1 MGFNEINYL
10 DGIDIVYN
18 SKLPSVFT
26 SNETAKAVSN
36 TILTTVGIT
45 TEQLLSQ
52 ADDGA
57 VIKDKEVQQ
66 FIYDTV
72 NNPNLTKKE
81 NMAIQQ
87 KYFKIFYN
95 LLFGT
100 DAGPRL
106 YLFFAAS
113 DKNTYL
119 ELLNI

>member
-1 MGFNEINYL
+1 MVLNEEFAENLTEIDKDIVRKLYNYL
-10 DGIDIVYN
+10 
-18 SKLPSVFT
+18 K
-26 SNETAKAVSN
+26 N
-36 TILTTVGIT
+36 TEI
-45 TEQLLSQ
+45 
-52 ADDGA
+52 
-57 VIKDKEVQQ
+57 IKDKEVQQ

-81 NMAIQQ
+81 NMAVQQ

-113 DKNTYL
+113 DKNAYL

>member
-1 MGFNEINYL
+1 MPEKMFKLLEIKNDEFIATLEESDKDVVRKLYNYL
-10 DGIDIVYN
+10 KNAEI
-18 SKLPSVFT
+18 
-26 SNETAKAVSN
+26 
-36 TILTTVGIT
+36 
-45 TEQLLSQ
+45 
-52 ADDGA
+52 
-57 VIKDKEVQQ
+57 IKDKEVQQ

-106 YLFFAAS
+106 YLFLSAI
-113 DKNTYL
+113 DKNKYL
-119 ELLNI
+119 DLLAF

>member
-1 MGFNEINYL
+1 MVKKLYDYL
-10 DGIDIVYN
+10 A
-18 SKLPSVFT
+18 K
-26 SNETAKAVSN
+26 NET
-36 TILTTVGIT
+36 
-45 TEQLLSQ
+45 
-52 ADDGA
+52 
-57 VIKDKEVQQ
+57 IKDKEFQQ

-72 NNPNLTKKE
+72 NDPNLTKKE

-113 DKNTYL
+113 DKNTYI
-119 ELLNI
+119 ELLNV

>member
-1 MGFNEINYL
+1 MTEIDKEVVRKLHDYL
-10 DGIDIVYN
+10 
-18 SKLPSVFT
+18 
-26 SNETAKAVSN
+26 A
-36 TILTTVGIT
+36 
-45 TEQLLSQ
+45 SQ
-52 ADDGA
+52 EE
-57 VIKDKEVQQ
+57 VKDKEVQQ

-113 DKNTYL
+113 DKNTYI
-119 ELLNI
+119 ELLNV